1 MTVRRG
7 EPAELDL
14 AVSPYHLSTREAPAM
29 AALVLADRVV
39 TLLPVPEEGVSR
51 AAVRAALD
59 RSPRYLR
66 LLESWRW
73 SGALWRAGV
82 VSSEY
87 GGDRACDELERVFEA
102 IVGEPANAALRP
114 LVRPKDRRTGA
125 GADEYLDA
133 LSHDVVRGGPDPG
146 LNIPVTAA
154 LDRFSAER
162 GVCVVRG
169 ATASLAQRAEGR
181 LGRRVFSIGLP
192 MLLRGDGE
200 AVASVREACA
210 RSLADLRS
218 AIGAALRPVLDR
230 TPPAGVDTP
239 RDPAAEL
246 AAAARRFTGDF
257 AEWASLFAGH
267 DDAHAQRIVVG
278 YVNVSGVV
286 LPEDA
291 VLRSGRMALQRA
303 GSKPAPAESGPG
315 VNVGRLAAL
324 VVREMN
330 VRPE

>member
-1 MTVRRG
+1 VTRRHA
-7 EPAELDL
+7 EPDGL
-14 AVSPYHLSTREAPAM
+14 ALALSPYHLSTREAPAM

-39 TLLPVPEEGVSR
+39 TLLPVPEAGVSR
-51 AAVRAALD
+51 AAVRAAVD

-73 SGALWRAGV
+73 SGVLWRAGV
-82 VSSEY
+82 VSSEF
-87 GGDRACDELERVFEA
+87 GGVRACDELERVFEA
-102 IVGEPANAALRP
+102 IVGEPANAPLRP
-114 LVRPKDRRTGA
+114 LVRTRDRRTGA

-133 LSHDVVRGGPDPG
+133 LSHDVIRGGPDPG

-154 LDRFSAER
+154 LDRFAAER

-181 LGRRVFSIGLP
+181 LGRRVFSVGLP

-210 RSLADLRS
+210 RSLADLR
-218 AIGAALRPVLDR
+218 AALVAVLRPALERSSDWGGE
-230 TPPAGVDTP
+230 AA
-239 RDPAAEL
+239 RDPAPEL
-246 AAAARRFTGDF
+246 SAAARAFTQDF
-257 AEWASLFAGH
+257 GEWASLFAGH

-315 VNVGRLAAL
+315 AGVGRLAAL